1 MVSYERFQIRLKFWL
16 TIGQIGPLTAKK
28 PHLSRFYQ
36 VLWSFY
42 RQHFVT
48 MAIWAMTRNA
58 DSFNGF
64 AAYRRGNKAMKQMA
78 GHAFRWRTVTG
89 LAVGLA
95 LLGAATTPARAD
107 VKDGVDAWGRQD
119 YDAAVAQWQGPAAK
133 DDPDAMF
140 NMGQAYKLGRGV
152 PLDLAKAEDFYH
164 RAAQKG
170 HIRAA
175 DNYGMLLFQTN
186 RQTQAMP
193 WLNAAADRG
202 EPRAM
207 YILGIAAFNG
217 DYAPKDLVRA
227 FALMT
232 RASQAGLQQAT
243 SSLAAMND
251 AIPIE
256 QRQQG
261 AALAEQLDRKAVA
274 VRASAMGAADLDS
287 VNLAPA
293 ARASGP
299 VTIRQVD
306 LPPQITP
313 MPAPAARPMT
323 AAPARVGVALSRPAH
338 LAPVPAPAAG
348 GGWRVQLG
356 AFGQKANADALWAKA
371 RSRPEIAGHPR
382 SDIGTGVARLLAG
395 GYSEAEAT
403 RACATL
409 KAAGVNCLVTSH

>member
-1 MVSYERFQIRLKFWL
+1 MTCNAVSC
-16 TIGQIGPLTAKK
+16 
-28 PHLSRFYQ
+28 
-36 VLWSFY
+36 
-42 RQHFVT
+42 
-48 MAIWAMTRNA
+48 
-58 DSFNGF
+58 NGF
-64 AAYRRGNKAMKQMA
+64 VGYRRGNKAMKQMT
-78 GHAFRWRTVTG
+78 GHAFRWRKVAG

-95 LLGAATTPARAD
+95 LLGAATMPARAD

-133 DDPDAMF
+133 GDPDAMF
-140 NMGQAYKLGRGV
+140 NMGQACKLGRGV
-152 PLDLAKAEDFYH
+152 PLDLAKAEDFYR

-186 RQTQAMP
+186 RQIQAIP

-243 SSLAAMND
+243 NSLAAMND
-251 AIPIE
+251 SIPIE

-261 AALAEQLDRKAVA
+261 AALAEQLDHKAVA
-274 VRASAMGAADLDS
+274 VRASAMGAADLGS
-287 VNLAPA
+287 VTLVPA

-299 VTIRQVD
+299 VTIRQID

-313 MPAPAARPMT
+313 VPAPATRPIT
-323 AAPARVGVALSRPAH
+323 AAPAPAIVALSRLVRVAS
-338 LAPVPAPAAG
+338 VPAPAAG
-348 GGWRVQLG
+348 GSWRVQLG
-356 AFGQKANADALWAKA
+356 AFGQKANADALWAKV
-371 RSRPEIAGHPR
+371 RSRPGIAGHPR
-382 SDIGTGVARLLAG
+382 IDLGTGVARLLAG